1 MDDESD
7 HSFKEFLWLRKSV
20 KKRWLERKKE
30 ESVAITCEYL
40 FLKTNY

>member
-30 ESVAITCEYL
+30 ESVCNHLRVYISED
-40 FLKTNY
+40 